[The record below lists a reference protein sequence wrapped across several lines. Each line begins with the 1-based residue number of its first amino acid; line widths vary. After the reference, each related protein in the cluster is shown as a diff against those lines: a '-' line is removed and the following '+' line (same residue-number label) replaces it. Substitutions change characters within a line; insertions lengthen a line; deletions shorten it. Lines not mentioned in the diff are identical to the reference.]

1 MASVKR
7 YVVWPPK
14 IKHVVPLGHL
24 YDVEQSD
31 INQESGNSYPRDG
44 GRSTELPGGNAL
56 IQFNDTFCH
65 NAAGQFLGVSENNV
79 ALCTNFDSPTRSR
92 YLAPEGSNNI
102 DITER
107 QIPVLVGR
115 FPDEADTKKERA
127 CIWTFGG
134 IVWYLITD
142 GAAYGWNFFEKHNVK
157 FGNVFS
163 DRVEWVGIASISVDW
178 RAGTPK
184 VEAERES
191 LSGGR
196 ILFSGAEPRL
206 GTFSSHTDGTYMYA
220 YGHHGSDYSGNHDI
234 VLGRVPIDSAKAR
247 IHWRFWGG
255 EGKGWCEDWKEAA
268 PVLHNYQH
276 GQIFPTKLF
285 GEESPYRYGF
295 VGCTHTG
302 DSKVMFGRARRA
314 WGPFE
319 IVELMTAHPLGKTSD
334 LGFTYC
340 MYAHPWAFPQS
351 KGDLMITWSE
361 GGMTGGVVA
370 VKVRFETGIGLMQPQ
385 DGMGPIQQSVFDE
398 DDQNEPQSRQEV
410 NKLNVQERTGDQ
422 NASRG
427 DGGKKNTF
435 GKAAGALFRRLGK
448 ENK

>member
-14 IKHVVPLGHL
+14 IKHIVPLGHL
-24 YDVEQSD
+24 YD
-31 INQESGNSYPRDG
+31 
-44 GRSTELPGGNAL
+44 
-56 IQFNDTFCH
+56 
-65 NAAGQFLGVSENNV
+65 GVSENNV
-79 ALCTNFDSPTRSR
+79 ALCTNIESPTRSK
-92 YLAPEGSNNI
+92 YLAPEGSSNI

-107 QIPVLVGR
+107 QIPVLIQR

-142 GAAYGWNFFEKHNVK
+142 GAAYGWNFFEKHSVK
-157 FGNVFS
+157 SGNVFS

-184 VEAERES
+184 IEAARES
-191 LSGGR
+191 LAAGR
-196 ILFSGAEPRL
+196 VLFTASSDFGAEPRL
-206 GTFSSHTDGTYMYA
+206 GTFSSHTDGKYMYA
-220 YGHHGSDYSGNHDI
+220 YGHHGSEYNANHDI
-234 VLGRVPIDSAKAR
+234 VLGRVPIDNAKAR
-247 IHWRFWGG
+247 SHWRFWGG
-255 EGKGWCEDWKEAA
+255 EGKEWCEDWREAT

-276 GQIFPTKLF
+276 GQIFPTTLF

-319 IVELMTAHPLGKTSD
+319 IVELMTANPLGKTSG

-340 MYAHPWAFPQS
+340 MYAHPWAFAQS

-385 DGMGPIQQSVFDE
+385 DGMMPIQQSVFE
-398 DDQNEPQSRQEV
+398 DDQTEQQSRQEV
-410 NKLNVQERTGDQ
+410 NKMDMKERTGEQ
-422 NASRG
+422 SASRG

-435 GKAAGALFRRLGK
+435 GKAAEALFRRFGK